1 MHKMTNLLAL
11 HYNNAEKT
19 GVNVRVVQN
28 TSVELR
34 NPETCIKSTITA
46 RLRGRRAG
54 TEGGRKYDKG
64 KRGVKGKQMGK
75 EYLTEA
81 CVKVGPDYAT

>member
-1 MHKMTNLLAL
+1 MK
-11 HYNNAEKT
+11 K
-19 GVNVRVVQN
+19 
-28 TSVELR
+28 LR

-54 TEGGRKYDKG
+54 TEGGRKIKYDKG
-64 KRGVKGKQMGK
+64 KRGVKGEQMGK

-81 CVKVGPDYAT
+81 CIKVGPDYAIRI